1 MKCLFLCRRLAGY
14 FYDCIQVLADADPE
28 LEILIVAY
36 PRADNAPFQFANHP
50 RIQIIGRQDK
60 GESELQAFLKTQ
72 RPNYIYVAGWA
83 DKLYNQIC
91 KHFKGTVPV
100 TMGMDNQWKAL
111 WRQYLL
117 AYVLRF
123 KIHAMCDRIW
133 VPGMYQYEYARRLGF
148 AREAIDTGLYAA
160 DPEKFIELDRSSQ
173 QAGEKCLLF
182 IGNMW
187 ADKGVVELVEAFKAV
202 QSEHPDW
209 RLLLIGGG
217 PLIETYQGAI
227 DSVEV
232 LGFVQPD
239 ELPTVMARASAFC
252 LPSYHDAWAVVIH
265 EAASM
270 GLPIIATDVCG
281 AVSAFVHEGYN
292 GFRCKPRDQESLKH
306 ALLQLMELPDGD
318 RDEYGRRSRSL
329 SFQFTPALWAARVLT
344 RLRAEG

>member
-1 MKCLFLCRRLAGY
+1 MRCLFLCRRLAGY
-14 FYDCIQVLADADPE
+14 FYSCIEHLAESTSEMQIDV
-28 LEILIVAY
+28 VAY
-36 PRADNAPFQFANHP
+36 PKADNAPFSFAVHP
-50 RIQIIGRQDK
+50 RIYVHSRTDLDAL
-60 GESELQAFLKTQ
+60 SLKENQ
-72 RPNYIYVAGWA
+72 YDYVYVAGWA
-83 DKLYNQIC
+83 DKPYRELC
-91 KHFKGTVPV
+91 RHFKGRSTVV
-100 TMGMDNQWKAL
+100 VGMDNQWKGKL
-111 WRQYLL
+111 RQYLL

-148 AREAIDTGLYAA
+148 AREAIDTGLYTT
-160 DPEKFIELDRSSQ
+160 DPMKFVEPDHSSKEND
-173 QAGEKCLLF
+173 EKCLLF

-209 RLLLIGGG
+209 RLILIGGG
-217 PLIETYQGAI
+217 PLTETYKGTT

-239 ELPTVMARASAFC
+239 DLPSVMARASAFC

-281 AVSAFVHEGYN
+281 AVSAFVYEGYN
-292 GFRCKPRDQESLKH
+292 GFRCSSRDQQSLQQ
-306 ALLQLMELPDGD
+306 ALLQLMKLPDEE
-318 RDEYGRRSRSL
+318 RNEYGKRSRSL
-329 SFQFTPALWAARVLT
+329 SLQFTPTLWAARVLSQ
-344 RLRAEG
+344 LRI